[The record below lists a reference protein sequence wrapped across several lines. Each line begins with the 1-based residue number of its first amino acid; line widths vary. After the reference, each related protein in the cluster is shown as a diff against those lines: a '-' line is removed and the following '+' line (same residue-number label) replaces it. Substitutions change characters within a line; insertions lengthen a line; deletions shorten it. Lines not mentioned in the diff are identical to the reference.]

1 MEFSVTCSLLK
12 KQKQVVYDYT
22 KNPCSLIFTVHT
34 VENKV
39 RAKKISTAV
48 FKYDRDCKWYPHHI
62 EVVPGYK
69 RKGVATI
76 MYDIVQSEINGVLVP
91 SDDQSDE
98 ARAFWQNRQLTS
110 TTNKYTM

>member
-1 MEFSVTCSLLK
+1 MEISVTCSLLK

-48 FKYDRDCKWYPHHI
+48 FKMGKDNTWYPHHI
-62 EVVPGYK
+62 EVRPSYK

-76 MYDIVQSEINGVLVP
+76 MYDIVQSEIKGTLVP
-91 SDDQSDE
+91 SDEQSNE
-98 ARAFWQNRQLTS
+98 AKEFWLNRLT
-110 TTNKYTM
+110 TIKNKYTL